1 MGLDLDSPYFG
12 IKDRLKETKEPSKE
26 TNEMLINQL
35 LSLSNQDWFE
45 LRDDFTRE
53 ELLGII
59 VKLLGVIRDLKEVP
73 HKE

>member
-12 IKDRLKETKEPSKE
+12 IKEQLNKAREPHKE
-26 TNEMLINQL
+26 TNELLIKQL
-35 LSLSNQDWFE
+35 LSLSNQEWFD

-59 VKLLGVIRDLKEVP
+59 VKLLSEIRHLKGVSYNK
-73 HKE
+73 

>member
-12 IKDRLKETKEPSKE
+12 IKDHLNKAKEPNKETSEL
-26 TNEMLINQL
+26 LINQL
-35 LSLSNQDWFE
+35 LSLSNQEWFD

-59 VKLLGVIRDLKEVP
+59 VKLLSEIRHLKGVLHNK
-73 HKE
+73 

>member
-12 IKDRLKETKEPSKE
+12 IKDQLNKAKKPNKETSEL
-26 TNEMLINQL
+26 LIHQL
-35 LSLSNQDWFE
+35 LSLSNQEWFD

-59 VKLLGVIRDLKEVP
+59 VKLLSEIRHLKGVSQNK
-73 HKE
+73 

>member
-12 IKDRLKETKEPSKE
+12 IKDQLNKAKEPNKETSEL
-26 TNEMLINQL
+26 LIHQL
-35 LSLSNQDWFE
+35 LSLSNQEWFD

-59 VKLLGVIRDLKEVP
+59 VKLLSEIRHLKGVSQNK
-73 HKE
+73 